1 MSASPLAI
9 DVYVAPMRPYNFP
22 DQLGEG
28 DVATW
33 APPSSTLI
41 SGPTEGILIDALL
54 TFANADNIAARAKR
68 FGKKITGVYI
78 THGLSDH
85 WLGLARLRQHFPE
98 ARGYAA
104 PEVAARAVW
113 EAEFNK
119 TSKYWTARFPGEL
132 PEPPVLPEVLN
143 TDEILVDG
151 QVVTLIH
158 VGQGDIEGSTIF
170 HVPSADAVVCGDVV
184 YNNVH
189 MMMYEADEAKREAWI
204 GSIDAVAGLNPKI
217 VVAGHKSV
225 GAADRPENLA
235 ASQRYLRD
243 FTTVASKGGTVEDLV
258 HGMLE
263 LHGERDQPH
272 TLWIS
277 ARAEVARRART
288 AGRTIG

>member
-1 MSASPLAI
+1 MSTDPLSV
-9 DVYVAPMRPYNFP
+9 DVYVAPMRPYTSP

-28 DVATW
+28 EAATW
-33 APPSSTLI
+33 APSSSTLI

-54 TFANADNIAARAKR
+54 TFENADQIAAWAKT
-68 FGKKITGVYI
+68 FGKTITGVYI
-78 THGLSDH
+78 THGHSDH
-85 WLGLARLRQHFPE
+85 WLGLARLLEHFPE

-104 PEVAARAVW
+104 PEVVARAAW
-113 EAEFNK
+113 EADINK
-119 TSKYWTARFPGEL
+119 TTKYWTSRFPGEL
-132 PEPPVLPEVLN
+132 PDTPVVPEVLN
-143 TDEILVDG
+143 SDEILVDG
-151 QVVTLIH
+151 QVVNLIH
-158 VGQGDIEGSTIF
+158 VGQGDIEGSTAF
-170 HVPSADAVVCGDVV
+170 HVPSADAVVCGDVA

-204 GSIDAVAGLNPKI
+204 ASIDAVAALNPET

-243 FTTVASKGGTVEDLV
+243 FTTVARKGGTVEDLV
-258 HGMLE
+258 QGMLE

-277 ARAEVARRART
+277 ARAEVARRA
-288 AGRTIG
+288 